1 MRLIIRE
8 KKKNHF
14 SNEKEDRSLKNTIFL
29 QKAGEKKEQFLEI
42 TTRVCHLHNIK
53 IYKIEKIHNTGFF
66 YLLTLYIEQ
75 KE

>member
-8 KKKNHF
+8 KEKKDHFF

-29 QKAGEKKEQFLEI
+29 QKAGGKKEQFLEI

-53 IYKIEKIHNTGFF
+53 IYKIEKIHTGFF
-66 YLLTLYIEQ
+66 
-75 KE
+75 